1 MNGDISPREK
11 LKPSVIENHKKETD
25 RERSSPRSDAS
36 SHGSSSSVKHTKEVP
51 TAEMNWDAGGKAI
64 KFHLQTVKALTR
76 LHILCS
82 LVRAFTVWY

>member
-36 SHGSSSSVKHTKEVP
+36 SHGSSSSVKHTKEV
-51 TAEMNWDAGGKAI
+51 I
-64 KFHLQTVKALTR
+64 VKHSKEVIVKHR
-76 LHILCS
+76 
-82 LVRAFTVWY
+82 